1 MPSAPQVPFSGVF
14 GGGGLFGIGYG
25 MGVVDGL
32 HARGIDLSN
41 SPMLGTSAG
50 SWVAA
55 ATALGVPF
63 SALAALPVPRFPNP
77 KSGVLAASAEK
88 VFGKSNNALVHVVAC
103 QLPQLRRTQF
113 SASDF
118 PLSSLVAASSAV
130 PGLLAPQKLGRHFYI
145 DGGVRSGVSVDWA
158 HPSETLIVVAPLA
171 GAMFGPF
178 GSIVERRM
186 RREMKEWQ
194 AKYAG
199 RILLFAPK
207 ESTSHIATLPQHLFD
222 KEKALAA
229 YEHGLNEA
237 TNAIL

>member
-1 MPSAPQVPFSGVF
+1 MTNRPQFSGVF

-32 HARGIDLSN
+32 HARGIDLTN

-50 SWVAA
+50 SWVAT

-88 VFGKSNNALVHVVAC
+88 VFGKSNSALVHVVAC
-103 QLPQLRRTQF
+103 QLPHMRRTEL
-113 SASDF
+113 SGADYS
-118 PLSSLVAASSAV
+118 LSSLVAASSAV
-130 PGLLAPQKLGRHFYI
+130 PGLLAPQKLGARFYI

-158 HPSETLIVVAPLA
+158 HPSETLIVIAPLA

-178 GSIVERRM
+178 GSFVERKM

-194 AKYAG
+194 EKYSG

-207 ESTSHIATLPQHLFD
+207 ESTSHIATRPQHLFD

-229 YEHGLNEA
+229 YEHGHNEA
-237 TNAIL
+237 TNAVL

>member
-1 MPSAPQVPFSGVF
+1 MNSTPAFSGVF

-32 HARGIDLSN
+32 RKRGIDLSN

-63 SALAALPVPRFPNP
+63 GALATLPVPRFPNP
-77 KSGVLAASAEK
+77 KAGVLAASAEK
-88 VFGKSNNALVHVVAC
+88 VFGKSNSSLVHVVAC
-103 QLPQLRRTQF
+103 QLPQLRRTQL

-130 PGLLAPQKLGRHFYI
+130 PGLLAPQKLGQHFYI

-158 HPSETLIVVAPLA
+158 HPSETLIVIAPLA

-178 GSIVERRM
+178 GSFVERKM
-186 RREMKEWQ
+186 RREMKEWI
-194 AKYAG
+194 AKYSG

-207 ESTSHIATLPQHLFD
+207 ESTSHIATLPQHLFN

>member
-1 MPSAPQVPFSGVF
+1 LNSTPAFSGVF

-32 HARGIDLSN
+32 RTRGIDLTTST
-41 SPMLGTSAG
+41 MLGTSAG

-63 SALAALPVPRFPNP
+63 SAVAALPVPRFPNP

-88 VFGKSNNALVHVVAC
+88 VFGKSNNTLVHVVAC
-103 QLPQLRRTQF
+103 QLPQLRRTQL
-113 SASDF
+113 SGSDF

-130 PGLLAPQKLGRHFYI
+130 PGLLAPQKLGKHFYI

-178 GSIVERRM
+178 GSFVERKM
-186 RREMKEWQ
+186 KREMKEWKE
-194 AKYAG
+194 KYSG

-222 KEKALAA
+222 KEIALAA